1 MRDMTM
7 VIGADLATTN
17 TNLPLTPLTPEQ
29 ELAAR
34 VRLSQA
40 LQMSLNPEE
49 VIGLFYKHIQGVVSI
64 SGALFKYGDQNPD
77 IKVGRECLH
86 HCDYRLTTD
95 EGYLG
100 EIIFSRSKRFAE
112 SELTTLELLL
122 GTLVYPLR
130 NAIRYQTAMRLALLD
145 PLTMMGNRAALDSA
159 LRRELQLAERYS
171 QDLSLL
177 MVDVDYFKRI
187 NDEHGHHRGDL
198 MLCAIAKGIESVCRG
213 SDTIF
218 RYGGEEFVVVL
229 GKTNADGAKITAE
242 RIRQQIEKT
251 GITHNGKTIGTTVS
265 IGIATRDPGKKEQ
278 ISDLFD
284 RADAALYQA
293 KTNGKN
299 CIVSNVAPSVTR

>member
-7 VIGADLATTN
+7 VIGADLANT

-29 ELAAR
+29 ELAIR

-64 SGALFKYGDQNPD
+64 SGALFKYSDQNPD

-112 SELTTLELLL
+112 SELMTLELLL
-122 GTLVYPLR
+122 GSLVYPLR

-229 GKTNADGAKITAE
+229 GKTNADGAKIIAE

-251 GITHNGKTIGTTVS
+251 GITHNGKTISTTVS

-293 KTNGKN
+293 KTQGKN
-299 CIVSNVAPSVTR
+299 CIVNNVDLSITQ